1 MIGSEPE
8 GDLALVLQG
17 SPRMSAFVCEGVVD
31 GMFTLGRA
39 RGASACDALVA
50 TALTELD
57 RFGVA
62 RAGIAVEEGDAAA
75 HAALTN
81 HAERFFAIGEVDPHA
96 GMPELRRLEGLA
108 RAYGLRAVTV
118 SPSLLRPPLAID
130 DRRFYPVFAKCV
142 ELDVAIC
149 PSLGVPAERVP
160 LWPQKVERIDEV
172 ACRFPELRIV
182 MKHGCEP
189 WQALAVLLM
198 RKHANLFYL
207 ASALRPTRIPPE
219 IVAFANEDGAHKIL
233 FASHPP
239 AGVPREQIWKE
250 LPEAGFARSV
260 WPRFLRDNAFRVFR
274 LS

>member
-1 MIGSEPE
+1 MNTPPGVRVIDPLYA
-8 GDLALVLQG
+8 LAPARG
-17 SPRMSAFVCEGVVD
+17 
-31 GMFTLGRA
+31 GRA
-39 RGASACDALVA
+39 VDASLASALG
-50 TALTELD
+50 ELD

-62 RAGIAVEEGDAAA
+62 RAGIVLNEGDDAA
-75 HAALTN
+75 HAALTQ

-96 GMPELRRLEGLA
+96 GMPELRRLEELA
-108 RAYGLRAVTV
+108 RSYELRAVSV
-118 SPSLLRPPLAID
+118 SPSLLTPPLAID

-149 PSLGVPAERVP
+149 PSLGVPEERVP
-160 LWPQKVERIDEV
+160 LWPQKVGRIDEV

-198 RKHANLFYL
+198 RKHPNLFYL
-207 ASALRPTRIPPE
+207 TSALLPGRIPAE
-219 IVAFANEDGAHKIL
+219 IVAFANEDGAHKVL

-239 AGVPREQIWKE
+239 AFVPRERIWKE

-260 WPRFLRDNAFRVFR
+260 WPRFLRDNAFQVFR